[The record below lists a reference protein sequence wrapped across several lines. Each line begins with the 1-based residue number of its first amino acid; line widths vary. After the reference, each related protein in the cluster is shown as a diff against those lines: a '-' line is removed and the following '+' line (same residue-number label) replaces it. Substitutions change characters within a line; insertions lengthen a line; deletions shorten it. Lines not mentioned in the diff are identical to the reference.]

1 LLSLP
6 LPVPFAVSLLLLP
19 VFGGRSG
26 EHPREAGIY
35 SLIGYQSRGVKAEEV
50 SQTHRVLDVQVR
62 KEDKL
67 GGVIGKDGDRRRDST
82 GARETGTVRV
92 SALICRCPACCVGL
106 ILVAGAAARGTAG
119 GHVTAWAPA
128 RRF

>member
-1 LLSLP
+1 
-6 LPVPFAVSLLLLP
+6 VVSLLLLP

-62 KEDKL
+62 K
-67 GGVIGKDGDRRRDST
+67 GGRKISSVESSEKMEIGDVI
-82 GARETGTVRV
+82 AQE
-92 SALICRCPACCVGL
+92 
-106 ILVAGAAARGTAG
+106 RGR
-119 GHVTAWAPA
+119 PA
-128 RRF
+128 RCACLL